1 MRRGTHRPPLD
12 FLKTTTVTKVKLFS
26 TVFLL
31 YVATHALI
39 SCEVEHNTDN
49 SISDTEL
56 DYNLKGEGQITVTDA
71 NGSILYN
78 RTLSNAGYRIAS
90 SGSDVPPTLYLR
102 AKFKNEGAPAETQ
115 SFLVNSNRISEIYL
129 DYTLK
134 ERLQLGV
141 IPTHIGHVSINHFSK
156 DKHGYYN
163 WDDVRGHFNGEVS
176 ITSFEANRYITVAFK
191 NCKCTVEGATGKRFS
206 GTIKFPLRNTP
217 FFW

>member
-12 FLKTTTVTKVKLFS
+12 FLKTTTVIKVKLFS
-26 TVFLL
+26 IVFLL
-31 YVATHALI
+31 YVTTHALI

-102 AKFKNEGAPAETQ
+102 AKFKNEGAPEETQ

-141 IPTHIGHVSINHFSK
+141 IPTHIGRVSINHFSK

>member
-1 MRRGTHRPPLD
+1 MI
-12 FLKTTTVTKVKLFS
+12 KVKLFS

-31 YVATHALI
+31 YVTTHALI

-78 RTLSNAGYRIAS
+78 RTLSDAGYKIAS
-90 SGSDVPPTLYLR
+90 LGSDVPPTLYLR
-102 AKFKNEGAPAETQ
+102 AKFKNEGTPDETQ
-115 SFLVNSNRISEIYL
+115 SFLVNNNRISEIYL
-129 DYTLK
+129 DYTL
-134 ERLQLGV
+134 EGRLQLGV

-163 WDDVRGHFNGEVS
+163 WDDERGHFNGEVT

-191 NCKCTVEGATGKRFS
+191 NCKCNVKGATGNRFS
-206 GTIKFPLRNTP
+206 GTIKFPLRK
-217 FFW
+217 

>member
-1 MRRGTHRPPLD
+1 M
-12 FLKTTTVTKVKLFS
+12 TKVKLFS

-31 YVATHALI
+31 YVTAHALI

-49 SISDTEL
+49 SISNTEL

-78 RTLSNAGYRIAS
+78 RTLSDAGYKIAS
-90 SGSDVPPTLYLR
+90 LGSDVPPTLYLR
-102 AKFKNEGAPAETQ
+102 AKFKNEGTPDETQ
-115 SFLVNSNRISEIYL
+115 SFLVNNNRISEIYL
-129 DYTLK
+129 DYTL
-134 ERLQLGV
+134 EGRLQLGV

-163 WDDVRGHFNGEVS
+163 WDAERGHFNGEVT

-191 NCKCTVEGATGKRFS
+191 NCKCNVKGATGNRFS
-206 GTIKFPLRNTP
+206 GTIKFPLRK
-217 FFW
+217 

>member
-1 MRRGTHRPPLD
+1 M
-12 FLKTTTVTKVKLFS
+12 KLFS

-31 YVATHALI
+31 YVTAHAFI

-49 SISDTEL
+49 SISNTEL

-78 RTLSNAGYRIAS
+78 RTLSDAGYKIAS
-90 SGSDVPPTLYLR
+90 LGSDVPPTLYLR
-102 AKFKNEGAPAETQ
+102 AKFKNEGTPDETQ
-115 SFLVNSNRISEIYL
+115 SFLVNNNRISEIYL
-129 DYTLK
+129 DYTL
-134 ERLQLGV
+134 EGRLQLGV

-163 WDDVRGHFNGEVS
+163 WDAERGHFNGEVT

-191 NCKCTVEGATGKRFS
+191 NCKCNVKGATGNRFS
-206 GTIKFPLRNTP
+206 GTIKFPLRK
-217 FFW
+217 

>member
-1 MRRGTHRPPLD
+1 
-12 FLKTTTVTKVKLFS
+12 VIKVKLFS

-31 YVATHALI
+31 YVTTHALI

-78 RTLSNAGYRIAS
+78 RTLSDAGYKIAS
-90 SGSDVPPTLYLR
+90 LGSDVPPTLYLR
-102 AKFKNEGAPAETQ
+102 AKFKNEGTPDETQ
-115 SFLVNSNRISEIYL
+115 SFLVNNNRISEIYL
-129 DYTLK
+129 DYTL
-134 ERLQLGV
+134 EGRLQLGV

-163 WDDVRGHFNGEVS
+163 WDDERGHFNGEVT

-191 NCKCTVEGATGKRFS
+191 NCKCNVKGATGNRFS
-206 GTIKFPLRNTP
+206 GTIKFPLRK
-217 FFW
+217 

>member
-1 MRRGTHRPPLD
+1 LD
-12 FLKTTTVTKVKLFS
+12 FLKTTTVIKVKLFS

-31 YVATHALI
+31 YVTTHALI

-78 RTLSNAGYRIAS
+78 RTLSDAGYKIAS
-90 SGSDVPPTLYLR
+90 LGSDVPPTLYLR
-102 AKFKNEGAPAETQ
+102 AKFKNEGTPDETQ
-115 SFLVNSNRISEIYL
+115 SFLVNNNRISEIYL
-129 DYTLK
+129 DYTL
-134 ERLQLGV
+134 EGRLQLGV

-163 WDDVRGHFNGEVS
+163 WDDERGHFNGEVT

-191 NCKCTVEGATGKRFS
+191 NCKCNVKGATGNRFS
-206 GTIKFPLRNTP
+206 GTIKFPLRK
-217 FFW
+217 

>member
-1 MRRGTHRPPLD
+1 M
-12 FLKTTTVTKVKLFS
+12 TKVKLFS

-78 RTLSNAGYRIAS
+78 RTLSDAGYRIVS
-90 SGSDVPPTLYLR
+90 SDLDVPPTLYLR
-102 AKFKNEGAPAETQ
+102 AKFKNEGTPDETQ

-129 DYTLK
+129 DYTL
-134 ERLQLGV
+134 EGRLQLGV

-163 WDDVRGHFNGEVS
+163 WDAERGHFNGEVT

-191 NCKCTVEGATGKRFS
+191 NCKCNVEGAKGNRFS
-206 GTIKFPLRNTP
+206 GTIKFPLRK
-217 FFW
+217 